1 MQTEQQA
8 FSHESHR
15 YSITTATTLEI
26 SLQSFNTGE
35 ELFKKPRKIKK
46 SRLQNLSQREREYA
60 EL

>member
-35 ELFKKPRKIKK
+35 LFKKPRKIKK